1 MDRLDE
7 LSSSRPSLRPA
18 VWRARAQAASLA
30 ARGDADAGRFGGE
43 RVGARLV
50 QRTTRQLVP
59 TASGRRLAARA
70 RQLLG
75 DYEQALSRAKEN
87 RNAPLQGL
95 LRAKAPSLF
104 GRWHVVPLVSSF
116 LDAHPRLRVELVLSN
131 RSLDLVAEGLDV
143 AVRIGSSTGIDR
155 APGGSRPSC
164 DVCEPLLHCA
174 ARAASHAERFG
185 QT

>member
-7 LSSSRPSLRPA
+7 LVVFTAILEAGSLAGAGRKLRRSPPA
-18 VWRARAQAASLA
+18 VTRTLA
-30 ARGDADAGRFGGE
+30 ALEE

-131 RSLDLVAEGLDV
+131 RSLDLVEEGLDV